1 MRMYRGIQPAPEVDN
16 WGTLFVDGL
25 KLMIVGFFYAIPV
38 FILYAVIYGGLFLS
52 AMSGRTG
59 HVDSAMISGWAP
71 NIGFVL
77 LFFLVEIALGLIVPV
92 ASIRF
97 ARTNSF
103 SEAFNLGAVINYI
116 GKIGWINYFI
126 ALILITLII
135 AIPIAILFLGFILMG
150 GVVLYLFRVST
161 GAILGFVIA
170 FILIILTLA
179 PLFTVFQAR
188 NMTQIYDSAKI
199 QKIIFLIKNSGK

>member
-1 MRMYRGIQPAPEVDN
+1 MYRGIQPAPEVDN